1 MENDRILETVYDA
14 VEAETRRLGSALGA
28 YRRTDHAL
36 GPKGDI
42 VADLGP
48 IKAKGRSVTL
58 RRNPH
63 EREGS
68 GERLVRTGCGLD
80 AAGRATPSLL
90 AAVRRLIDPIDRMIR
105 RDDAIMTLTDE
116 QLAADGFLCPKWS
129 YSAHPLL
136 IAMMAADRYDPQ
148 DLVRLPYRHTANGP
162 ILTGEPRHI
171 PTRGA
176 PAPRG
181 NPTDVAGEIRLDVLD
196 VDMYEHRAGP
206 VALTYMSGRGY
217 RARLCVAGT
226 PRIPESMLASLK
238 GVPLD
243 DVIRHPAW
251 GGSLPGAIVR
261 EVANHPDYMLITLEA
276 ALAPLA
282 KPPEGMDTSWRSTIS
297 RWTPRPGC
305 GIPAA

>member
-1 MENDRILETVYDA
+1 MENDSLLDAVYDA
-14 VEAETRRLGSALGA
+14 VEAETRRIGSALGA
-28 YRRTDHAL
+28 YRRTEHAM

-42 VADLGP
+42 VADIGP
-48 IKAKGRSVTL
+48 ARHDGHLVTL

-68 GERLVRTGCGLD
+68 RECRARVNHGLD
-80 AAGRATPSLL
+80 ATGRPTDSLL
-90 AAVRRLIDPIDRMIR
+90 AGVRRLVDPIDRMVR
-105 RDDAIMTLTDE
+105 RDAAIMTLSDE
-116 QLAADGFLCPKWS
+116 ELAADGFLCPKWS

-148 DLVRLPYRHTANGP
+148 DLVRLPYRHTANGL
-162 ILTGEPRHI
+162 ILTSEPRHI
-171 PTRGA
+171 PTRGTAA
-176 PAPRG
+176 PSG
-181 NPTDVAGEIRLDVLD
+181 SPTDVIGKIRLDVLD
-196 VDMYEHRAGP
+196 VDIYDHRAGP
-206 VALTYMSGRGY
+206 ITLTYMSGQGY

-226 PRIPESMLASLK
+226 PRIPESMLASLN

-261 EVANHPDYMLITLEA
+261 EVANNPDYMLITLEA

-282 KPPEGMDTSWRSTIS
+282 EAPTGVDTSWRTTIS
-297 RWTPRPGC
+297 
-305 GIPAA
+305 